1 MTYRIRISGQA
12 DADLRGIY
20 EYIAFHLRSV
30 QNAARQ
36 LERLEKAI
44 YALDTMPN
52 RYAAYKK
59 GKWEERALRRM
70 PVDNYL
76 VYYIPDEEKQTVEIL
91 RVLYGRMDVDQ
102 VLDDTDR

>member
-1 MTYRIRISGQA
+1 MKISERA

-20 EYIAFHLRSV
+20 EYIAFHLRSAR
-30 QNAARQ
+30 NAANQ

-44 YALDTMPN
+44 YELDTMPK
-52 RYAAYKK
+52 RYAAYRK
-59 GKWEERALRRM
+59 GKWEKRGLRCM

-76 VYYIPDEEKQTVEIL
+76 VYYIPDERKQTIEVL

-102 VLDDTDR
+102 VLDGADR